1 MMYCPKCGSQNP
13 DGSRFCGTCGMTF
26 AAAPTPQPV
35 PGPVPGPGPRPVPGP
50 TPGLRPTSGGFGL
63 FTIISLV
70 AVLIA
75 AVLLIM
81 PSLAGKDY
89 DDYFE
94 DNSGG
99 ACITSFTS
107 DLGHSASMRNDS
119 LADMDDLSRKQE
131 GAMGKM
137 GTAALANSPV
147 YVLWIVAMGST
158 AIAVFDA
165 IKSKT
170 KGSIPMIVAGFACFL
185 VALLWII
192 AVGNYFGALDDL
204 HSELEIGV
212 SWTVWVALFAG
223 LAAGVVALLEKLGI
237 LRD

>member
-1 MMYCPKCGSQNP
+1 MMYCPKCGAQNP

-35 PGPVPGPGPRPVPGP
+35 PGPVPGPGPRPVPGS

-99 ACITSFTS
+99 ACIASFTS
-107 DLGHSASMRNDS
+107 DLGSSASRQNDN
-119 LADMDDLSRKQE
+119 LADLDDLSRKQE
-131 GAMGKM
+131 SAMAKM

>member
-35 PGPVPGPGPRPVPGP
+35 PGPVPGPGPRPVPAP
-50 TPGLRPTSGGFGL
+50 PPGLRPTSGGFGL

-107 DLGHSASMRNDS
+107 DLGSSASMNNDS
-119 LADMDDLSRKQE
+119 LADRDDLSKKQE
-131 GAMGKM
+131 NAMGKM
-137 GTAALANSPV
+137 GMAALVNSPV

>member
-35 PGPVPGPGPRPVPGP
+35 PGPVPGPGPRPVPGS

-99 ACITSFTS
+99 ACIASFTS
-107 DLGHSASMRNDS
+107 DLGSSASRQNDN
-119 LADMDDLSRKQE
+119 LADLDDLSRKQE
-131 GAMGKM
+131 SAMAKM

>member
-35 PGPVPGPGPRPVPGP
+35 PGPGPRPVSGP

-89 DDYFE
+89 DDWFE
-94 DNSGG
+94 DKSGA
-99 ACITSFTS
+99 ACIASFTS
-107 DLGHSASMRNDS
+107 ELGHSASVQNDN
-119 LADMDDLSRKQE
+119 LADRDDLSRKQE
-131 GAMGKM
+131 SAMAKT
-137 GTAALANSPV
+137 GTAALVNSPV

-204 HSELEIGV
+204 HNELEIGV
-212 SWTVWVALFAG
+212 SWTVWIALFAG